1 MSTTEL
7 RLGVVGL
14 DGHGPVF
21 IEQLNG
27 PDCPV
32 PGMRVTAAMPV
43 PSVMVSE
50 QQLEENVKFV
60 TGRGVRITDNPS
72 ELAEQADGILILH
85 DDGSKH
91 YELAE
96 LFAGKGKPLFVD
108 KPLEASTAKA
118 AELVALCRKHDCP
131 LFTASSLRFSLEMQ
145 AALENGAGG
154 AVISAMVY
162 SPYMERP
169 TMPGWIYYA
178 IHAVEPL
185 YQLMGTGCRE
195 VRCIQSAYGPVAAG
209 LWQDGRTGIARAVAG
224 GHHGYGFTVWRERMT
239 EVAQVDID
247 SIYQELLKKI
257 KEFFATGVS
266 PVAPEASLEAMAFME
281 AANKSMAGNGKA
293 VSVCLASG
301 LTG

>member
-1 MSTTEL
+1 MSAGEL

-27 PDCPV
+27 SACPV
-32 PGMRVTAAMPV
+32 PGMKVTVAMPV
-43 PSVMVSE
+43 PSVMITE
-50 QQLEENVKFV
+50 RQLAENVESIA
-60 TGRGVRITDNPS
+60 GHGVRIVDNPS
-72 ELAEQADGILILH
+72 ELADQVDGILILH

-96 LFAGKGKPLFVD
+96 LFADKGKPLFVD
-108 KPLEASTAKA
+108 KPLEASTARA
-118 AELVALCRKHDCP
+118 AELVALCRKHECP
-131 LFTASSLRFSLEMQ
+131 LFTASSLRFSREIQ
-145 AALENGAGG
+145 AVSENDAGG

-195 VRCIQSAYGPVAAG
+195 VRCITGPYGPVATG
-209 LWQDGRTGIARAVAG
+209 IWQDGRTGIAGAVAG
-224 GHHGYGFTVWRERMT
+224 GHHGYGFTVWRELMT
-239 EVAQVDID
+239 EVVQVDID
-247 SIYQELLKKI
+247 LIYQELLKKI
-257 KEFFATGVS
+257 KEFFVTGVS
-266 PVAPEASLEAMAFME
+266 PVAPEDSLEVMAFME
-281 AANKSMAGNGKA
+281 AANESMARDGAAVA
-293 VSVCLASG
+293 VSS
-301 LTG
+301 